1 MHNWVKFA
9 EHEDQTSVAMS
20 RVCCPAPSAAPTKP
34 RAASQETRISKHLFS
49 FKVMVHFISFHHLH
63 CVFCWVRVLVTD
75 ETLQLHDTEIF
86 PLIWL
91 RGKNQNMPHN
101 ANHTDCD
108 IYAYHTAVYHTF
120 WDQVLH
126 VKSSNDCICYRG
138 TPDLSCRTTGN
149 DSFADRCWF
158 THLGTS

>member
-1 MHNWVKFA
+1 MKIRHQWLWV
-9 EHEDQTSVAMS
+9 V
-20 RVCCPAPSAAPTKP
+20 SAALLPLLLLQSPELPYRKQELQNIYFLSKLWFTLSVFTISTVLS
-34 RAASQETRISKHLFS
+34 AECVCSSQMRRCSFMTLRFS
-49 FKVMVHFISFHHLH
+49 RWYGL
-63 CVFCWVRVLVTD
+63 
-75 ETLQLHDTEIF
+75 EE
-86 PLIWL
+86 
-91 RGKNQNMPHN
+91 KNQNMPHN

-108 IYAYHTAVYHTF
+108 IYAYDTAVYHTF